1 MQTSFY
7 YVFTPTAE
15 LTEAARLAKVES
27 EIGMT
32 VWSDENSDRVG
43 RRYSRDTIENSFWN
57 LFLAQLLYADPE
69 PENVQEFRSRCVEL
83 GFHGCWLVAE
93 TWKGGDA
100 SDFVEESTA
109 EAIPFLA
116 KHAQRFK
123 LSA

>member
-1 MQTSFY
+1 MKISFY

-43 RRYSRDTIENSFWN
+43 RRYSRDTIETSFWN
-57 LFLAQLLYADPE
+57 LFLTQLLYDDPE
-69 PENVQEFRSRCVEL
+69 PENAQEFRRRCVEL

-100 SDFVEESTA
+100 SEFVEESTA

-116 KHAQRFK
+116 KHAHRFK